1 MAELVADIRSLVLRG
16 ELVPNQRLIEHD
28 LAEQFGVS
36 RAAVREALGRLE
48 AEGLVERVHNRGA
61 RVRAIPFEEAVEI
74 AEVRRA
80 LEGLCAGKAAEL
92 VSEEE
97 IEELRAIGQGM
108 LDAVAGAD
116 VAGYSALNRDLHR
129 RIHEISRQRT
139 ARSIIDRMRGQSVRH
154 QYRLAM
160 KPGRPTVSVGEHLA
174 IVDAICR
181 RDPGA
186 AERAMRA
193 HLDSVIAAMHEVDEA
208 AREGALETAAR

>member
-48 AEGLVERVHNRGA
+48 AEGLVERVHHRGA

-92 VSEEE
+92 VTDEE
-97 IEELRAIGQGM
+97 IEELRTIGRGM

-116 VAGYSALNRDLHR
+116 VSRYSALNRDLHR

-181 RDPGA
+181 RDPPA

-208 AREGALETAAR
+208 AREGALETAAQ